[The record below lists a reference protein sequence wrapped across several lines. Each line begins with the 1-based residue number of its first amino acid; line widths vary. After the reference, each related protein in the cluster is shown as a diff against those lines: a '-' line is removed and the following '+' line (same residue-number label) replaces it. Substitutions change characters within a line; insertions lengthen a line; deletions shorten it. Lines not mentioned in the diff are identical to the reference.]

1 MVCDTTAAEE
11 LSQALAQAKQD
22 HQTGMADQQQR
33 FDGLIAE
40 LKREHGAAMAEQ
52 AQRAQQEL
60 EQQLAIAE
68 QQLQQMRLQAV
79 ALQGECEAAAES
91 ARRAA
96 EAEHAMLEAHE
107 RQLQQ
112 LQVGDGAL
120 GGGSGLAHSFGCC
133 TQLLNPAIA
142 PRCCECTVYTF
153 DEAVQGWHATAPAR
167 VHRHATRHT

>member
-1 MVCDTTAAEE
+1 
-11 LSQALAQAKQD
+11 
-22 HQTGMADQQQR
+22 MADQQQR

-60 EQQLAIAE
+60 EQQLATAE
-68 QQLQQMRLQAV
+68 QQLQQMRLQAA
-79 ALQGECEAAAES
+79 ALQGECEAMAES

-107 RQLQQ
+107 CQLQQ

-120 GGGSGLAHSFGCC
+120 RGGSGLAHSFGCC
-133 TQLLNPAIA
+133 RQLLNPAIA
-142 PRCCECTVYTF
+142 PRCCECMPFAPLFRLSRAGISLLQPGCV
-153 DEAVQGWHATAPAR
+153 ATPRDAHEFSP
-167 VHRHATRHT
+167 